1 MSKLLINEAPLMIVP
16 SLAVKIGLNEA
27 VVLQQLHYWL
37 GTSKHNIENK
47 KWVYNTY
54 EAWQEQFPFWSISTI
69 KRTFHSLEK
78 LGVVVSDNWNAM
90 KLDKTKWYTI
100 NYQELPKIEQR
111 YELSSSQ
118 PDPSEVSESTPELL
132 SLNQAIPESTTEITT
147 EKNTMPCAD
156 IIQYLNQK
164 TNKRFKPESRKTKE
178 LIQARFTEGFTLKDF
193 KKVIDLKSAE
203 WLQDPKWNKFL
214 RPETLFGT
222 KFESYLNQQP
232 GKRILSA
239 EAFNLED

>member
-1 MSKLLINEAPLMIVP
+1 MTKLLINEAPLMIVP
-16 SLAVKIGLNEA
+16 SLAVKIGMNEA
-27 VVLQQLHYWL
+27 VVLQQVHYWL
-37 GTSKHNIENK
+37 NISKHKIAGK

-54 EAWQEQFPFWSISTI
+54 EDWQGQFPFWSISTI
-69 KRTFHSLEK
+69 KRTFQSLEK
-78 LGVVVSDNWNAM
+78 LGLLISENWNAM
-90 KLDKTKWYTI
+90 KMDKTKWYTI
-100 NYQELPKIEQR
+100 NYKELANSEQTV
-111 YELSSSQ
+111 ELSSTQ
-118 PDPSEVSESTPELL
+118 HEPSEVSEPTLEVV

-147 EKNTMPCAD
+147 EKNTMPCTD
-156 IIQYLNQK
+156 IIHYLNQK
-164 TNKRFKPESRKTKE
+164 TSKRFKPESRKTKE
-178 LIQARFTEGFTLKDF
+178 LIQARFTEGFTLEDF

-214 RPETLFGT
+214 RPETLFGN